1 MDVLMDGY
9 DLGRLTYLA
18 LLGGALLLWFF
29 TQNRQSLGKTVQM
42 VMAWVFIFIGVIA
55 VVGLWDDIRST
66 VGTTP
71 QLAVAGDV
79 IEVPRSF
86 DGHYYLPMLVNGKPV
101 TFLVD
106 TGASQIV
113 LSPRDA
119 KRVGIDPDSLNFVGR
134 AATANGLVRTAPVR
148 LDSLELGPIAD
159 RNVSAWVNEGDM
171 DRSLLGMD
179 YLQHFSNI
187 QFADGRMILSR

>member
-1 MDVLMDGY
+1 MDGY

-86 DGHYYLPMLVNGKPV
+86 DGHYYLPMLVNGEPV

-134 AATANGLVRTAPVR
+134 AATANGMVRTAPVR

-187 QFADGRMILSR
+187 QFSDGRMILSR

>member
-1 MDVLMDGY
+1 MDGY

-66 VGTTP
+66 VGITP

-86 DGHYYLPMLVNGKPV
+86 DGHYYLPMLVNGKPI

>member
-1 MDVLMDGY
+1 MDGY

>member
-1 MDVLMDGY
+1 MDGY

-66 VGTTP
+66 VGSTP

-86 DGHYYLPMLVNGKPV
+86 DGHYYLPMLVNGEPV

>member
-1 MDVLMDGY
+1 MDGY

-42 VMAWVFIFIGVIA
+42 VMAWVFIFIGVVA

>member
-1 MDVLMDGY
+1 MDGY

-42 VMAWVFIFIGVIA
+42 IMAWVFIFIGVIA

-71 QLAVAGDV
+71 QLAVTGDV

-86 DGHYYLPMLVNGKPV
+86 DGHYYLPMLVNGQPI

-119 KRVGIDPDSLNFVGR
+119 ARIGFDTDQLTFHGR
-134 AATANGLVRTAPVR
+134 ASTANGVVQTAPVR
-148 LDSLELGPIAD
+148 LDSLALGPITD
-159 RNVSAWVNEGDM
+159 RNVPAWINGGDL
-171 DRSLLGMD
+171 DQSLLGMD